1 MKKCKF
7 FINNEEI
14 EIVDSLKYL
23 GVTLN
28 RNGRFINALKEN
40 IQKATKG
47 LHSLKASFRDKY
59 IPIDCQLEIC
69 EKTIEPIL
77 LYGSEIW
84 GFENLAIL
92 EKFQSKY
99 VKQIL
104 GLRQNTPTYMVL
116 GESGKVPLAVQ
127 VKSRMIMFWQKLITG
142 KPNKLSSQ
150 LYRFMLSDM
159 VHHNTEHS
167 WLSTVKNILIETG
180 NYGAWLHQMLSET
193 DAKRIK
199 QTIYDQ
205 ALQTLYSNCRT
216 SNKGRAYATLKQK
229 LTIEPFVSL
238 LDNSKSLALLK
249 FRTSNHRLP
258 VETGR
263 YTDIAYEDRK
273 CPFCHNSLG
282 DEFHYL

>member
-1 MKKCKF
+1 
-7 FINNEEI
+7 
-14 EIVDSLKYL
+14 
-23 GVTLN
+23 
-28 RNGRFINALKEN
+28 
-40 IQKATKG
+40 
-47 LHSLKASFRDKY
+47 
-59 IPIDCQLEIC
+59 
-69 EKTIEPIL
+69 
-77 LYGSEIW
+77 
-84 GFENLAIL
+84 
-92 EKFQSKY
+92 
-99 VKQIL
+99 
-104 GLRQNTPTYMVL
+104 
-116 GESGKVPLAVQ
+116 
-127 VKSRMIMFWQKLITG
+127 
-142 KPNKLSSQ
+142 
-150 LYRFMLSDM
+150 MLSDM

-167 WLSTVKNILIETG
+167 WLTTVKNILIETG

-282 DEFHYL
+282 DEFHYLLECDKFKNERRKFLKPDQFNKPNMLKFISLMQSKNLDELQKLASFATIIMKAFR